1 MEENRFIRH
10 EKLSSTK
17 HAKKHHQYRESANL
31 DDEVLKMKSNV
42 KFVQLKK
49 LQDIPEHLL
58 SLMNLKKLRKQC
70 NRLHRQ
76 IRQKLQQQQQQHHTA
91 DEEEEDLNAES
102 ELNENMIR
110 R

>member
-1 MEENRFIRH
+1 VNKFNEENTFIRH
-10 EKLSSTK
+10 EKLSSAK
-17 HAKKHHQYRESANL
+17 HARKHHQYEASANL
-31 DDEVLKMKSNV
+31 EDEVLEMKSNV
-42 KFVQLKK
+42 KFIQLKI

-58 SLMNLKKLRKQC
+58 SLMNLKKLKKQC

-76 IRQKLQQQQQQHHTA
+76 IRQKLRQRG
-91 DEEEEDLNAES
+91 EENEEDLNAES